1 MTGTATRRTEQVI
14 LNSLRL
20 SLEETKVIRQPS
32 NRPNLLFHVV
42 AKKADGKEA
51 IVSLVKKE
59 FPEQCGIIYCVER
72 KDTIDIACHLKTAS
86 VNAVFFH
93 AGMDVKSKQETA
105 ESWKL
110 GAAHVICA
118 TVAFGMGIYKPD
130 VRFAVHHSMPKDLES
145 YVQESGR
152 AGRDGNDA
160 HCYIFFR
167 FEDRTKHLHNISS
180 LPDGDRKLVS
190 LNGMNDMVKYCII
203 PLCRRQQI
211 ASYFGDGGAGINCDK
226 SCDICSSGNLEHPI
240 DFSADAIQILNCLDS
255 MRQLQPKVTTK
266 LLVLTFHGSKSNA
279 VISKG
284 LENVNEYGKGK
295 NKFSEKG
302 LLKFI
307 QCLII
312 ENIVHN
318 TILS

>member
-1 MTGTATRRTEQVI
+1 M
-14 LNSLRL
+14 
-20 SLEETKVIRQPS
+20 
-32 NRPNLLFHVV
+32 
-42 AKKADGKEA
+42 
-51 IVSLVKKE
+51 
-59 FPEQCGIIYCVER
+59 
-72 KDTIDIACHLKTAS
+72 KTAG

-93 AGMDVKSKQETA
+93 AGMDVKSKQETV

-118 TVAFGMGIYKPD
+118 TVAFGIGI
-130 VRFAVHHSMPKDLES
+130 HHSMPKDLES
-145 YVQESGR
+145 YVQESCR

-167 FEDRTKHLHNISS
+167 FEDKTKHLSNISS
-180 LPDGDRKLVS
+180 LPDGDRKLVY
-190 LNGMNDMVKYCII
+190 LNGLNDMVKYCII
-203 PLCRRQQI
+203 PVYRRQHI

-240 DFSADAIQILNCLDS
+240 DFSDDAIQILNCVDS

-266 LLVLTFHGSKSNA
+266 LLVLTFRGSKSNA

-284 LENVNEYGKGK
+284 LENVNEHGKGK

-312 ENIVHN
+312 ENIVHEQLPSAN
-318 TILS
+318 ENSTTPYLVRGINASRLTNSELTFLYYAK

>member
-1 MTGTATRRTEQVI
+1 
-14 LNSLRL
+14 
-20 SLEETKVIRQPS
+20 
-32 NRPNLLFHVV
+32 
-42 AKKADGKEA
+42 
-51 IVSLVKKE
+51 
-59 FPEQCGIIYCVER
+59 
-72 KDTIDIACHLKTAS
+72 
-86 VNAVFFH
+86 
-93 AGMDVKSKQETA
+93 MDVKSKQETV
-105 ESWKL
+105 EPWKL

-118 TVAFGMGIYKPD
+118 TVAFGMGINKPD
-130 VRFAVHHSMPKDLES
+130 VRFVIHHSMPKDLES
-145 YVQESGR
+145 YVQSGR

-167 FEDRTKHLHNISS
+167 FEDRTKHLRNISS

-190 LNGMNDMVKYCII
+190 LNGLNDMVKYCII
-203 PLCRRQQI
+203 PVCRRQQI
-211 ASYFGDGGAGINCDK
+211 ASYFGDAGAGINCDK

-240 DFSADAIQILNCLDS
+240 DFSDDAIQIVNCLDS

-266 LLVLTFHGSKSNA
+266 LLVLTFRGSKSNA

-312 ENIVHN
+312 ENIVHEQLPSAN
-318 TILS
+318 ENSTTPYLVRGINASRLTNSQLTFLYYAK